1 MNRPK
6 SATRSHVAA
15 LRSQHATAER
25 NWAIVEHLDDVIDAV
40 QRPAPAPIRQTR

>member
-6 SATRSHVAA
+6 SATRSDVAA

-25 NWAIVEHLDDVIDAV
+25 NRAIAEHLDDVIDAV
-40 QRPAPAPIRQTR
+40 RRPALAPIRHTR